1 MGKIVRYKMEMEVL
15 TPVHIAGADYKSKL
29 NKNEYIYKDKDK
41 KLILIDRDR
50 FVNFL
55 IEKNLFEEYLSYVN
69 GETELKS
76 LTNFLDKNQIS
87 EKEFI
92 KKIYNE
98 VYIGKGNDIT
108 LLNRSIEN
116 KIYIPGSSIKGSLVN
131 LLLINYIVR
140 NRKEFENEIEYISS
154 YITKQINKDMSNQ
167 EIEKIK
173 DKVNEN
179 VSSIIENIIE
189 QILYKKDKIIIKKE
203 NKLIK
208 QKMKIDKEESIK
220 NLGISVSD
228 TYKTKNESFCFFRDF
243 DEKLEEDNQ
252 VKQMPL
258 AREYIN
264 LKTKFMFDIT
274 LDFELLSE
282 TKLKINNFDDLINAL
297 KKAINYLIKNT
308 LETSNNSCSQ
318 NLILG
323 ANTGFHQKT
332 IIYALFENKE
342 QRLEVVKRLLHKKK
356 KQKKGDKRID
366 DHLDDRFSPRVINRI
381 KIKDRKDNKLKSKLA
396 GLVEIRKISEKEVG
410 K

>member
-41 KLILIDRDR
+41 KLILIDRDK

-55 IEKNLFEEYLSYVN
+55 IEKNLFEEYLSYIN
-69 GETELKS
+69 EETELKS

-116 KIYIPGSSIKGSLVN
+116 KIYIPGSSIKGALVN
-131 LLLINYIVR
+131 LLLINYIIG

-252 VKQMPL
+252 VKQMSL

-264 LKTKFMFDIT
+264 PKTKFMFDIT

-356 KQKKGDKRID
+356 KRKKGDKRID

>member
-69 GETELKS
+69 GETELKI

-264 LKTKFMFDIT
+264 PKTKFMFDIT

>member
-41 KLILIDRDR
+41 KLILIDRDK

-55 IEKNLFEEYLSYVN
+55 IKKNLFEEYLSYIN
-69 GETELKS
+69 EETELKS

-116 KIYIPGSSIKGSLVN
+116 KIYIPGSSIKGALVN
-131 LLLINYIVR
+131 LLLINYIIG

-252 VKQMPL
+252 VKQMSL

-264 LKTKFMFDIT
+264 PKTKFMFDIT

-356 KQKKGDKRID
+356 KRKKGDKRID

>member
-1 MGKIVRYKMEMEVL
+1 MGKIVKYKMEMEVL

-29 NKNEYIYKDKDK
+29 NKNEYIYKDK
-41 KLILIDRDR
+41 KLILIDRDK
-50 FVNFL
+50 FINFL
-55 IEKNLFEEYLSYVN
+55 IEKNLFEEYLLYIN

-76 LTNFLDKNQIS
+76 LTDFLDKNQIS

-116 KIYIPGSSIKGSLVN
+116 KIYIPGSSIKGALVN
-131 LLLINYIVR
+131 LLLINYIIG

-208 QKMKIDKEESIK
+208 QKIKIDKEESIK

-264 LKTKFMFDIT
+264 PKTKFMFDIT

-356 KQKKGDKRID
+356 KRKKGDKRID

>member
-264 LKTKFMFDIT
+264 PKTKFMFDIT

-356 KQKKGDKRID
+356 KQKKE
-366 DHLDDRFSPRVINRI
+366 I
-381 KIKDRKDNKLKSKLA
+381 K
-396 GLVEIRKISEKEVG
+396 E
-410 K
+410 

>member
-264 LKTKFMFDIT
+264 PKTKFMFDIT

>member
-1 MGKIVRYKMEMEVL
+1 MGKIVKYKMEMEVL
-15 TPVHIAGADYKSKL
+15 TPVHIAGAEYKSKL
-29 NKNEYIYKDKDK
+29 NKNEYIYKDRDK
-41 KLILIDRDR
+41 ILILIDRDK
-50 FVNFL
+50 FVDFL
-55 IEKNLFEEYLSYVN
+55 IKKDLFEEYLSYIN
-69 GETELKS
+69 GETKLKS
-76 LTNFLDKNQIS
+76 LTDFLENNKIS
-87 EKEFI
+87 EEEFI
-92 KKIYNE
+92 KKIYDI
-98 VYIGKGNDIT
+98 VYIGKSNNII

-116 KIYIPGSSIKGSLVN
+116 KIYIPGSSIKGALIN
-131 LLLINYIVR
+131 LLLVNYIDG

-167 EIEKIK
+167 KIEKTK
-173 DKVNEN
+173 DEVNEN
-179 VSSIIENIIE
+179 ISNIIENIIQ

-208 QKMKIDKEESIK
+208 QKFKIDEEK
-220 NLGISVSD
+220 FNRNLGISISD
-228 TYKTKNESFCFFRDF
+228 TYKTENESFCFFRDF

-252 VKQMPL
+252 VKPMSV

-264 LKTKFMFDIT
+264 PKTRFIFDIT

-282 TKLKINNFDDLINAL
+282 TRLEINDFNDLINLL
-297 KKAINYLIKNT
+297 KKAMNYLIKNT
-308 LETSNNSCSQ
+308 LETPNDSGSQ

-332 IIYALFENKE
+332 IVYALFENKK

-366 DHLDDRFSPRVINRI
+366 DHLDDKFSPRVINKI
-381 KIKDRKDNKLKSKLA
+381 KIKDKKDNKLKSKLA